1 MEARR
6 RQSQEIGPTRCVRA
20 WGNRSPCF
28 TCAFPPLHTPAPCM
42 FEAAVTSQHTEGL
55 GVATQFHFFFFWQM
69 TPWQLEKML
78 GSLNRFLSYKNKMCW
93 SRQRQTFCILLLN
106 PNESTDKCHPTPT
119 PSVPWLFF
127 FPLQKCHKLKRWQ
140 IYMAQTDTGF
150 FQVYIAYRLTQIEM
164 V

>member
-6 RQSQEIGPTRCVRA
+6 RQSQEIGPTRCVRT

-28 TCAFPPLHTPAPCM
+28 TCAFPPPTHTRTLHVRSSSNLTTYRRTGGGNS
-42 FEAAVTSQHTEGL
+42 VSL
-55 GVATQFHFFFFWQM
+55 FFFL
-69 TPWQLEKML
+69 TNDTLTVGKML